1 MGKHVA
7 ILDIGS
13 SKIICLICSTEDDG
27 SFVVRGAGVVGYA
40 GFRYGKILSEK
51 SFKNAIRDAI
61 TKAENDASRHVKTI
75 IVGVPSPF
83 SKLIVSKGAVELG
96 GKSISVRDIDRMV
109 VSSFDFEQPAGFEP
123 IHDTP
128 IEFNIDGTLSYDM
141 PLGVPANELSGMVS
155 HLYVDSLFKK
165 LIVDVLSSLRITASE
180 FISVP
185 LAEGRFVVSNDIGSG
200 EALVVDVGSMHTDVV
215 LMRNT
220 AVADMRTLDVGGYNF
235 TSDIAYIFDL
245 PIVEAEKQ
253 KRNYVY
259 ALDYT
264 DSVVKIKLPE
274 EVIELNLSAISEVID
289 ARTYELADM
298 IEEAIVSM
306 GVRMGEITPIYLTG
320 GGISLMRG
328 CTEFISDYFG
338 VKFIVN
344 MPWMPRLSSPNYAS
358 AFALMRFAMSEN
370 ELGRESTGFWQKIK
384 DFLTN

>member
-1 MGKHVA
+1 M
-7 ILDIGS
+7 
-13 SKIICLICSTEDDG
+13 
-27 SFVVRGAGVVGYA
+27 
-40 GFRYGKILSEK
+40 
-51 SFKNAIRDAI
+51 
-61 TKAENDASRHVKTI
+61 
-75 IVGVPSPF
+75 
-83 SKLIVSKGAVELG
+83 
-96 GKSISVRDIDRMV
+96 
-109 VSSFDFEQPAGFEP
+109 
-123 IHDTP
+123 
-128 IEFNIDGTLSYDM
+128 
-141 PLGVPANELSGMVS
+141 
-155 HLYVDSLFKK
+155 
-165 LIVDVLSSLRITASE
+165 DVLSSLRITASE

-185 LAEGRFVVSNDIGSG
+185 LAEGRFVVSDDIGSG

>member
-185 LAEGRFVVSNDIGSG
+185 LAEGRFVVSDDIGSG
-200 EALVVDVGSMHTDVV
+200 E
-215 LMRNT
+215 
-220 AVADMRTLDVGGYNF
+220 DMRTLDVGGYNF

>member
-13 SKIICLICSTEDDG
+13 SKIISLICSTEDDG

-185 LAEGRFVVSNDIGSG
+185 LAEGRFVVSDDIGSG